1 MAYGPGDNAFVIDRP
16 TSEGGDS
23 VERAMQKTQA
33 QFDALYEKLNED
45 IGPASENTRGLI
57 RLASQAEVN
66 AGDEDAAALTPKT
79 LANSSLASSVAAN
92 TASALGLAQAESA
105 MQQAIASASSTA
117 DEALEKAKEANA
129 AASASAQAA
138 SGGMEYPTDST
149 FKAMPAVTGPT
160 SYTVSGVTLTRY
172 ELKLPPGGTWIYCG
186 RLKYHWQ
193 TSGQNA
199 NDGDE
204 EVALCG
210 IAAGGAVIWNS
221 GADGTGYNRGHYTS
235 STTFGFCWKLA
246 S

>member
-57 RLASQAEVN
+57 RLASQDEVN

-79 LANSSLASSVAAN
+79 LANSSLAASVAAN
-92 TASALGLAQAESA
+92 TVSALELAQAESA
-105 MQQAIASASSTA
+105 MQQAISSASNTA

-138 SGGMEYPTDST
+138 SGGMEYPTDAT
-149 FKAMPAVTGPT
+149 FKAMPDLEPYDG
-160 SYTVSGVTLTRY
+160 SGTIDNRRK
-172 ELKLPPGGTWIYCG
+172 LKLPAGGKWIYCG
-186 RLKYHWQ
+186 AIKYHWQ
-193 TSGQNA
+193 ETGTSEP
-199 NDGDE
+199 DEGDAE
-204 EVALCG
+204 EALCG
-210 IAAGGAVIWNS
+210 IGDGGSVIWHSTMANH
-221 GADGTGYNRGHYTS
+221 GAYIAYS
-235 STTFGFCWKLA
+235 QTFGFVWKMA
-246 S
+246 SAS